1 MNNVVMIGRL
11 TKNPELRYAGS
22 NNTALCKFSI
32 AVDRPFAKK
41 EDEIKADFFNVSVW
55 GKIAEICS
63 KHLKKGRKVAIRGRF
78 QNNDYTDKDGVKR
91 YTVELVAEQV
101 DIIDWGDSTNKE
113 ESTIIEEDF
122 EENVEKNIEE

>member
-11 TKNPELRYAGS
+11 TKDPDLRYAGS
-22 NNTALCKFSI
+22 NNTALCKFLI

-41 EDEIKADFFNVSVW
+41 EDKTKADFFNVSVW
-55 GKIAEICS
+55 GKIAETCS
-63 KHLKKGRKVAIRGRF
+63 KHLKKGRKVGIQGRF

-101 DIIDWGDSTNKE
+101 DIIDWGDKVKNE
-113 ESTIIEEDF
+113 ESTIIEE
-122 EENVEKNIEE
+122 NIEE